1 MSKLTIEDLDVKSKR
16 IFMRVDFNV
25 PLKEG
30 KIRDDHRIQ
39 EALPSIKF
47 LIEKGAKLI
56 LASHLGRPEGKGFE
70 PEFSLQPVATR
81 LSKLLE
87 KPIAIAPDCIG
98 AETEKMVSQM
108 KDGDILL
115 LENVRFYKA
124 ETKNDPG
131 FAKSLAALA
140 EIYVN
145 DAFGT
150 AHRAH
155 ASTEGITHYLNP
167 CAAGLLIE
175 KELKYLGG
183 ALDDPKRPFLAIL
196 GGAKV
201 GDKVPV
207 IRNLLKKVDTLV
219 IGGGMVY
226 TFYKAMGLEIGDS
239 LFDMEAFEV
248 AKELLKEAKTSKAK
262 LIIPNDCVVCEKLDI
277 KNFDPHT
284 PIKTVAQNNIPQGWH
299 GADIGSESIEQIV
312 EEIKKAKTIAW
323 NGPLGVF
330 EIDQFAQG
338 TRKIAEALADSDAVT
353 VIGGGDTAAALLK
366 FGLDKKM
373 THVSTG
379 GGASLEFLEGK
390 VLPGIAALDDA
401 R

>member
-1 MSKLTIEDLDVKSKR
+1 
-16 IFMRVDFNV
+16 MRVDFNV

-30 KIRDDHRIQ
+30 KIRDDRRIQ
-39 EALPSIKF
+39 EALPTINY
-47 LIEKGAKLI
+47 LINNGAKLI

-70 PEFSLQPVATR
+70 PEFSLKPVADH
-81 LSKLLE
+81 LSKLLK
-87 KPIAIAPDCIG
+87 KPVAMASDCIG
-98 AETEKMVSQM
+98 AETEKMVSEM
-108 KDGDILL
+108 NDGDVLL

-124 ETKNDPG
+124 ETKNDPA
-131 FAKSLAALA
+131 FAKSLASLA

-155 ASTEGITHYLNP
+155 ASTEGITHYLSP
-167 CAAGLLIE
+167 CAAGFLIE

-183 ALDDPKRPFLAIL
+183 ALDNPKRPFLAIL

-207 IRNLLKKVDTLV
+207 IRNLLKIVDSLV

-226 TFYKAMGLEIGDS
+226 TFYKALGLEIGDS
-239 LFDMEAFEV
+239 LFDAEAFEI
-248 AKELLKEAKTSKAK
+248 AGELLKEEKTCKAR
-262 LIIPNDCVVCEKLDI
+262 LIIPNDCVVTEELDI
-277 KNFDPHT
+277 KNFDPNT
-284 PIKTVAQNNIPQGWH
+284 PIKTVTQNNIPKGWH
-299 GADIGSESIEQIV
+299 GADIGPESIKLIAG
-312 EEIKKAKTIAW
+312 EIKKAGTVVW

-330 EIDQFAQG
+330 ELDQFAEG
-338 TRKIAEALADSDAVT
+338 TRKTAEALAASKAVT

-366 FGLDKKM
+366 FGLDNKM

-401 R
+401 